1 MDDIWGMGESQLI
14 QMEDVI
20 EDLLKEDSEEDY
32 EEEQEDSSWIPLF

>member
-20 EDLLKEDSEEDY
+20 EDLLKEDSEEGPN
-32 EEEQEDSSWIPLF
+32 EEQDGSSWISLF

>member
-20 EDLLKEDSEEDY
+20 EDLLKEDSEEKP

>member
-20 EDLLKEDSEEDY
+20 EDLLKVDSEEKS

>member
-20 EDLLKEDSEEDY
+20 EDLLKEDSEE
-32 EEEQEDSSWIPLF
+32 EPNEEQEDSSWIQLF

>member
-20 EDLLKEDSEEDY
+20 EDLLKKDSEEEP
-32 EEEQEDSSWIPLF
+32 EEEQEDSIWIPLF